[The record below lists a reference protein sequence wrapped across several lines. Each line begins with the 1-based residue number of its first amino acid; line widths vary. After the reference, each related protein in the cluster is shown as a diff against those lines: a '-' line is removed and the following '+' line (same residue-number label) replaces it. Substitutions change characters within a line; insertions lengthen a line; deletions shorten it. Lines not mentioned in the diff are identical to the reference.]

1 MTDPSVVGRTVARI
15 RDAQAISQ
23 NELADLLDH
32 AGFIASRDHIM
43 NWERGRVDITICELA
58 EVLRICNT
66 HKVIPLS
73 RLENKLFLAMA
84 DPLNVLAID
93 DVRRI
98 TKLEVSP
105 MIASE
110 KAIMDKLHNL
120 ETGKTGSMASICGR
134 RACP

>member
-23 NELADLLDH
+23 HELADLLEN

-66 HKVIPLS
+66 HRVEFIPKPPASFIAQASTNGEPAKTAKRGLSCKVIVTV
-73 RLENKLFLAMA
+73 EFDD
-84 DPLNVLAID
+84 DPNQQPNQKKKFVYR
-93 DVRRI
+93 VRKRR
-98 TKLEVSP
+98 
-105 MIASE
+105 
-110 KAIMDKLHNL
+110 
-120 ETGKTGSMASICGR
+120 GSS
-134 RACP
+134 

>member
-58 EVLRICNT
+58 EVARICNT
-66 HKVIPLS
+66 HRIEFVPKPLASFSGESTKRGLSCKVTVLV
-73 RLENKLFLAMA
+73 EFDDDQNKQPNQKKKF
-84 DPLNVLAID
+84 VYR
-93 DVRRI
+93 VR
-98 TKLEVSP
+98 K
-105 MIASE
+105 
-110 KAIMDKLHNL
+110 
-120 ETGKTGSMASICGR
+120 R
-134 RACP
+134 RGYS